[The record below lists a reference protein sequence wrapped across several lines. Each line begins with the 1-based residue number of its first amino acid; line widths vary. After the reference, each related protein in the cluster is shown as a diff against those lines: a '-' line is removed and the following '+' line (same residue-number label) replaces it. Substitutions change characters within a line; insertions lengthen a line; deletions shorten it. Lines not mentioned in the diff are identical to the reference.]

1 MIFAPYLPGGKVVV
15 IIMMIKMLRDSH
27 PWHILMMM
35 IVILIMTMIK
45 IVTMMMIKTRLL
57 LLPFQA
63 SAHTWTQAAPDN
75 CNHIIIFF
83 SQTRISFTFISYF
96 IHTLILY

>member
-1 MIFAPYLPGGKVVV
+1 MILAPYLPGQRLSY
-15 IIMMIKMLRDSH
+15 LRLDDDCDPDLDH
-27 PWHILMMM
+27 DDGQDRHNDDD
-35 IVILIMTMIK
+35 V
-45 IVTMMMIKTRLL
+45 KTHLL

-63 SAHTWTQAAPDN
+63 SAHTWTQAAPGN